1 MVYMT
6 PRQPLAPN
14 NGAPNRILSQQEF
27 SFVYPK
33 AIEKP
38 SIMTYNTPGRGM
50 NGEHDNGRSGS
61 LELWRS
67 VYARR
72 KYGMR

>member
-1 MVYMT
+1 MVYMI

-14 NGAPNRILSQQEF
+14 NGSPNRILSQQEF

-33 AIEKP
+33 ALEEP
-38 SIMTYNTPGRGM
+38 SIMTYNTPGRGE
-50 NGEHDNGRSGS
+50 NGEHDNGRTGS
-61 LELWRS
+61 EELWRS
-67 VYARR
+67 LYARR